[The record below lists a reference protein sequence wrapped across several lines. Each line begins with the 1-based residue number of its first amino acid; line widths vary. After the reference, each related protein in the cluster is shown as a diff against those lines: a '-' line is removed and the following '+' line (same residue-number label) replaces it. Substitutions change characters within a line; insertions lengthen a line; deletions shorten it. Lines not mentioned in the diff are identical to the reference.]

1 MFLTECSDK
10 QFPCNN
16 TEKYICIPSSWKC
29 DGKDDCGDGSDE
41 QDCGKILQIKVHIQ
55 NM

>member
-1 MFLTECSDK
+1 MFLTECSEM
-10 QFPCNN
+10 QFTCNS
-16 TEKYICIPSSWKC
+16 TGRYICIPSSWEC

-41 QDCGKILQIKVHIQ
+41 HCGRILQNKVHIQ